1 MQKRQLFVGK
11 LNTIINFFTC
21 ASQSAELIVKG
32 LFTKNYSSPW
42 DKKSHLLS
50 MKLKLIGIASNDQ
63 YCYKA
68 YIVLSLTAKCHSLQR
83 R

>member
-11 LNTIINFFTC
+11 LNTISDFFTF

-32 LFTKNYSSPW
+32 LFTKNYSNPW

-68 YIVLSLTAKCHSLQR
+68 YISLTAKCHCLQR